1 MKLIL
6 QWVLGAVA
14 VLVVGPIA
22 GWAVGLHDGIDGSGA
37 ASMLLG
43 ASAVAG
49 ILGHGAAL
57 ALATGMGW
65 FAARLTSGRFGLFAA
80 GAVLAW
86 PAAMTGSVERLLP
99 LVGPGA
105 LGTLMIESVIL
116 GAGAAALAWVVCR
129 DREHEIRRDQ
139 EKALSG
145 ETALAVAA
153 AFVAGGLAAWLVAQ
167 DDDKGQTIFAAAIG
181 GIAGGILARVL
192 AHRAQGWAVVLG
204 AMLAGVAGPVLAM
217 QFGVERMLVGLF
229 ADDFGGSLARVG
241 RLAPMDWVS
250 GVLMGAPIGMT
261 WAGSMVE
268 KRHASEHPQAADG
281 RTQGA

>member
-6 QWVLGAVA
+6 QWVLGAIA

-22 GWAVGLHDGIDGSGA
+22 GWAASFSHGVDGSGE

-43 ASAVAG
+43 SSAAAG
-49 ILGHGAAL
+49 IGGHLVAL

-65 FAARLTSGRFGLFAA
+65 LAARLTSGRFGLFAA
-80 GAVLAW
+80 GATLAW

-99 LVGPGA
+99 LIGPGA

-116 GAGAAALAWVVCR
+116 AAAVAALAWIVCR
-129 DREHEIRRDQ
+129 DREHEVRSEQ
-139 EKALSG
+139 EKAISG
-145 ETALAVAA
+145 ETALSTAA
-153 AFVAGGLAAWLVAQ
+153 AFVAAGLAAWLAAQ
-167 DDDKGQTIFAAAIG
+167 SDDKGQTVFAAALG
-181 GIAGGILARVL
+181 GIAAGILARVL
-192 AHRAQGWAVVLG
+192 AHRAQGWTVILG
-204 AMLAGVAGPVLAM
+204 AMLAGVAGPILAM
-217 QFGVERMLVGLF
+217 QFGAERMLLGLF
-229 ADDFGGSLARVG
+229 SDNFGGSLARLG
-241 RLAPMDWVS
+241 RLAPMDWAS

-268 KRHASEHPQAADG
+268 KRHAGEHPDAADG